1 MNRRGR
7 LRAGV
12 AAVVVLALGAVG
24 AWLMWTRRS
33 PPLAHAICQGCNLLL
48 MTIDTLRAD
57 RVGAF
62 GGTPGLTPRLDR
74 LAGEGLRFTRA
85 YTPAPLTLPAH
96 ASLLTSA
103 SPPVHGVRNNSLFRL
118 GDTLP
123 TLATMLKAAG
133 YRTGAFVGAFVLD
146 ARFGLGR
153 GFDVYD
159 DRYGESASGD
169 PGEGPERR
177 AEDVIRP
184 ATDWIVGGAVRRSAI
199 SDQPWFAWVHLYDP
213 HAPYGAPEP
222 YASRHQPYDAEVAYT
237 DASIGALLDRLS
249 AAGELERTLIVFT
262 ADHGESLGEHGEATH
277 SVFVYEATMRVPA
290 IVWAG
295 GRIGSRSHD
304 GLARLVDL
312 APTAM
317 DLLGIAAPPTFEG
330 RSLVPAVNANEP
342 VEQAPPAY
350 VEAMDATLTRNWAP
364 LAGIVS
370 GWFKLIDLPIPELYD
385 LAHDPGETTNLF
397 TREAERARVLA
408 ALLRQRTA
416 EFASRAAPAAR
427 TALDTEARARLQ
439 ALGYLTSTAAPAARP
454 HTEADDPKTLMPAA
468 IDLDR
473 ALAAFRQGAGGA
485 AIAKVRAIAQA
496 HPGFTTAHGVL
507 ASMQRDTGDLAGAV
521 ATLEGVVRHGI
532 ADSSM
537 MVVLAGY
544 LQESG
549 ALDKAAA
556 LLEAVSASRPDYAEA
571 YNSLGV
577 VRARQGRHADA
588 RAAFRKVLEL
598 DPTSAKAYENLAVDE
613 IAAGDLDAAAADLAR
628 ALALDPRLAS
638 AHNALAAVQMRQGRE
653 AEAIA
658 AWKTALELDPRLF
671 DALYNLGTVLL
682 QGGRR
687 EEARPYLERF
697 IREAPRGRYAADI
710 RKLEALL
717 AR

>member
-1 MNRRGR
+1 MIRRGR
-7 LRAGV
+7 LRPAV
-12 AAVVVLALGAVG
+12 AAALVLALGAVG
-24 AWLMWTRRS
+24 AWLMWPSRS
-33 PPLAHAICQGCNLLL
+33 APAARKSCQGCNLLL
-48 MTIDTLRAD
+48 ITIK
-57 RVGAF
+57 
-62 GGTPGLTPRLDR
+62 GLTPRLDR
-74 LAGEGLRFTRA
+74 LAGEGLRFTRT
-85 YTPAPLTLPAH
+85 YSPAPLTLPAH

-118 GDTLP
+118 GGELP
-123 TLATMLKAAG
+123 TLATVLKAAG

-159 DRYGESASGD
+159 DRYGEKASGD

-177 AEDVIRP
+177 AEEVITP
-184 ATDWIVGGAVRRSAI
+184 AASWILSA
-199 SDQPWFAWVHLYDP
+199 SSKPPAPSPQAPAPDPWFAWVHLYDP
-213 HAPYGAPEP
+213 HEPYSAPEP
-222 YASRHQPYDAEVAYT
+222 YASRHEPYDAEVAYA
-237 DASIGALLDRLS
+237 DASIGTLLDRLS
-249 AAGELERTLIVFT
+249 AAGELERTLIVVT

-277 SVFVYEATMRVPA
+277 GVFVYDATMRVPA

-317 DLLGIAAPPTFEG
+317 DLLGIPAPATFEG
-330 RSLVPAVNANEP
+330 RSLVPAVNATEP

-350 VEAMDATLTRNWAP
+350 LEAMDANLTRNWAP
-364 LAGIVS
+364 LAGIVTGS
-370 GWFKLIDLPIPELYD
+370 FKLVDLPIPELYD
-385 LAHDPGETTNLF
+385 LARDPGETTNLF
-397 TREAERARVLA
+397 EREAERARVLA
-408 ALLRQRTA
+408 ALLRQRTG
-416 EFASRAAPAAR
+416 EFASRAAPTTR
-427 TALDTEARARLQ
+427 TALDSDARQRLQ
-439 ALGYLTSTAAPAARP
+439 ALGYVTSTADSPARP

-468 IDLDR
+468 LELDR
-473 ALAAFRQGAGGA
+473 ALGAFRQGAGEA
-485 AIAKVRAIAQA
+485 AIAKVRAIAQT

-521 ATLEGVVRHGI
+521 ATLEGVVRRGI

-549 ALDKAAA
+549 TLDKAAA
-556 LLEAVSASRPDYAEA
+556 LLEAVIAARPDYAEA

-577 VRARQGRHADA
+577 VRARQGRHAEA
-588 RAAFRKVLEL
+588 RAAFGKVLEL

-613 IAAGDLDAAAADLAR
+613 IAAGDLDAASADLGR
-628 ALALDPRLAS
+628 ALALDPRLSS
-638 AHNALAAVQMRQGRE
+638 AHNALAAVHMRQGRE

-658 AWKTALELDPRLF
+658 AWKTALELNPRLF
-671 DALYNLGTVLL
+671 DALYNLGTVLVKA
-682 QGGRR
+682 GRR

-697 IREAPRGRYAADI
+697 IREAPRSRYDADI
-710 RKLEALL
+710 RRVRGLL
-717 AR
+717 DAARH